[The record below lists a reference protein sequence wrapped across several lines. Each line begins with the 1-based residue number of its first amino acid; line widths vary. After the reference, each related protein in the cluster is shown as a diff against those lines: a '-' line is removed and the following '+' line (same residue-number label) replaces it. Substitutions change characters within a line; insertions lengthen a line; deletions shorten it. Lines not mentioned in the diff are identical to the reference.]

1 MPSVKLTTKIKR
13 KLHNKL
19 ETFLFAPYLKG
30 NSFIHYI
37 FYRGKHMSKNTEQ
50 QSEKLGFQTE
60 VSQLLHLVTHS
71 LYSHKEIFLR
81 ELIANASDA
90 VDKLRFLALSND
102 SLYDGNGDLKVQVSF
117 DSEKNTVTITDNG
130 IGMTREELIDNLGTI
145 AKSGTK
151 AFFSQLSGDNA
162 KDSELIGQFGV
173 GFYSAFI
180 VADKVVVESLK
191 AGEAKAY
198 SWESDG
204 KSDFTLSDSDKA
216 ERGTTITLYLKEEE
230 KEFANRWTLQN
241 IINKY
246 ADHISIPVELW
257 QEPVAEQKD
266 EDGNVTIEAKAGKFE
281 QVNKAKALWTRAK
294 GDISDEEYQEF
305 YKHISHDYQEPS
317 AWAHNKVEG
326 NLEYTSLLFIPK
338 KAPFDMFQREMKHG
352 LKLFVQR
359 VFIMDDAEQFLP
371 NYLRFVKGVID
382 SNDLPLNV
390 SREILQDSKTTQAL
404 KKACTKRSLSMIQT
418 LANDEDKSK
427 YQAFWKE
434 FGNALKEGIGEDF
447 ANREAISKLLRFAS
461 TNDQSMETTVS
472 LADYVERMAEG
483 QEKIYY
489 LVADSKNSAKHSP
502 HLEIFAKNNVE
513 VLLMWEPID
522 EWMMGQMF
530 EFDGKSFESIN
541 QTDITGDLF
550 KNTDK
555 EEKSEEEKATTTSVI
570 EKIKTVLGDSVTEVR
585 ESKRLTKT
593 PSCVVLGEGGIHQ
606 MVKQLA
612 DMEGDTLNDWVN
624 FLYNQALLAENGGL
638 EDTASFIDIVNRL
651 LNK

>member
-1 MPSVKLTTKIKR
+1 MSEK
-13 KLHNKL
+13 NKKKS
-19 ETFLFAPYLKG
+19 A
-30 NSFIHYI
+30 
-37 FYRGKHMSKNTEQ
+37 
-50 QSEKLGFQTE
+50 EKLGFQTE

-90 VDKLRFLALSND
+90 IDKLKFLALSND
-102 SLYDGNGDLKVQVSF
+102 SLYDGNGDLKVQINF
-117 DSEKNTVTITDNG
+117 DSDKNTVTISDNG
-130 IGMTREELIDNLGTI
+130 IGMSREELIDHLGTI

-180 VADKVVVESLK
+180 VADSVDVTSLK
-191 AGEAKAY
+191 AGETQAWQW
-198 SWESDG
+198 SSDG
-204 KSDFTLSDSDKA
+204 KSDFTLSESDKA
-216 ERGTTITLYLKEEE
+216 ERGTTITLHLKAEE
-230 KEFANRWTLQN
+230 KDFTNRWTLQN

-246 ADHISIPVELW
+246 ADHISVPVELW

-266 EDGNVTIEAKAGKFE
+266 EDGNVTVEAKAGKFE
-281 QVNKAKALWTRAK
+281 QVNKAKALWTRSK

-305 YKHISHDYQEPS
+305 YKHISHDFQD
-317 AWAHNKVEG
+317 AATWVHNKVEG
-326 NLEYTSLLFIPK
+326 KLEYTSLLFLPK
-338 KAPFDMFQREMKHG
+338 KAPWDMFQRDIKHG

-371 NYLRFVKGVID
+371 HYLRFIKGVID

-390 SREILQDSKTTQAL
+390 SREILQDSATTQSL
-404 KKACTKRSLSMIQT
+404 RKACTKRALGMLQT

-427 YQAFWKE
+427 YAEFWKE

-447 ANREAISKLLRFAS
+447 TNRESICKLLRFAS
-461 TNDQSMETTVS
+461 TNDDSLAPSVS
-472 LADYVERMAEG
+472 LADYIERMQEK

-489 LVADSKNSAKHSP
+489 LVADSKNTAKNSP
-502 HLEIFAKNNVE
+502 HLEIFEKNGVE

-522 EWMMGQMF
+522 EWMMSQLH
-530 EFDGKSFESIN
+530 EFDDKSFESIN

-550 KNTDK
+550 KNSDS
-555 EEKSEEEKATTTSVI
+555 EEKSDEDKAKTEDLI
-570 EKIKTVLGDSVTEVR
+570 KKIKTVLGDKVTEVR

-593 PSCVVLGEGGIHQ
+593 PSCVVLGEGGMTNQ
-606 MVKQLA
+606 MAQIMKAAGQEIPEQKYIFEINSEHKMVQQLA
-612 DMEGDTLNDWVN
+612 DMEGDSLNDWVN
-624 FLYNQALLAENGGL
+624 MLYGQALLAENGGL
-638 EDTASFIDIVNRL
+638 EDTASFIATVNRL
-651 LNK
+651 LG

>member
-1 MPSVKLTTKIKR
+1 
-13 KLHNKL
+13 
-19 ETFLFAPYLKG
+19 
-30 NSFIHYI
+30 
-37 FYRGKHMSKNTEQ
+37 MSDKTTEQ
-50 QSEKLGFQTE
+50 HENAAEKRGFQTE

-90 VDKLRFLALSND
+90 IDKLRFLALSDDN
-102 SLYDGNGDLKVQVSF
+102 LYNGDGELKVQINF
-117 DSEKNTVTITDNG
+117 DADSNTVTVSDNG
-130 IGMTREELIDNLGTI
+130 IGMSRDELIDNLGTI

-180 VADKVVVESLK
+180 VADKVTVESLK
-191 AGEAKAY
+191 AGDSQATR
-198 SWESDG
+198 WESDG

-216 ERGTTITLYLKEEE
+216 ERGTTITLHLKEEE
-230 KEFANRWTLQN
+230 KSFTNRWTLQN
-241 IINKY
+241 IIHKY
-246 ADHISIPVELW
+246 ADHISVPVELW
-257 QEPVAEQKD
+257 QAPVAEEQD
-266 EDGNVTIEAKAGKFE
+266 EDGNVTVEAQAGKFE
-281 QVNKAKALWTRAK
+281 QVNKAKALWTRNK

-305 YKHISHDYQEPS
+305 YKHISHDFQAP
-317 AWAHNKVEG
+317 ATWTHNKVEG
-326 NLEYTSLLFIPK
+326 NLEYTSLLFIPQ
-338 KAPFDMFQREMKHG
+338 KAPFDMFQRDSKHG

-359 VFIMDDAEQFLP
+359 VFIMDEAEQFLP

-390 SREILQDSKTTQAL
+390 SREILQDSKTTQTL
-404 KKACTKRSLSMIQT
+404 KKACTKRSLDMIAR
-418 LANDEDKSK
+418 LANDEDKEK
-427 YQAFWKE
+427 YAAFWAE

-461 TNDQSMETTVS
+461 SREDDLTPSVS
-472 LADYVERMAEG
+472 LADYIERMQEG

-502 HLEIFAKNNVE
+502 HLEIFEKNNVE

-522 EWMMGQMF
+522 EWMMGQMH
-530 EFDGKSFESIN
+530 EFNGKHFESIN
-541 QTDITGDLF
+541 QTDITDDLF
-550 KNTDK
+550 KNK
-555 EEKSEEEKATTTSVI
+555 EEEKSEEEKAATDSVI
-570 EKIKTVLGDSVTEVR
+570 EKVKTVLGDKVTEVR

-593 PSCVVLGEGGIHQ
+593 PSCVVLGEGGMTNQMYQILKASGQPVPEQKYIFEINAEHP

-612 DMEGDTLNDWVN
+612 GLDGDALNDWVN
-624 FLYNQALLAENGGL
+624 MLYGQALLAENGGL
-638 EDTASFIDIVNRL
+638 EDTAAFIEVVNRL